1 MLGGMSI
8 IVVACSVQKIY
19 ILFNNIILFLW
30 RFKSK
35 NFKDLNLWR
44 QNLWRPK
51 TYEKWL
57 PGTVFIL
64 KLMRYLIGEFV
75 SYLSSHHEFLIPIFY
90 EISFHVNR
98 HVSINYLEIYSK
110 SEAVTRRCPVKKILL
125 KKFTIFTGKHLR
137 WTLFSH
143 SLQIIKKKLQ
153 YSCFSVNFSRNLK
166 PAFLQNTC
174 EILYLS
180 TWKGSSIA
188 SEIHWLCGIWTFKR
202 RSFI

>member
-1 MLGGMSI
+1 MELNTFVLTDWLLLSLIWPHLVAEGGRINILKYPKRGIRDFGGFIWKMLGGMSI

-75 SYLSSHHEFLIPIFY
+75 SYLSHPRVFNP
-90 EISFHVNR
+90 N
-98 HVSINYLEIYSK
+98 
-110 SEAVTRRCPVKKILL
+110 IL
-125 KKFTIFTGKHLR
+125 
-137 WTLFSH
+137 WD
-143 SLQIIKKKLQ
+143 
-153 YSCFSVNFSRNLK
+153 
-166 PAFLQNTC
+166 
-174 EILYLS
+174 
-180 TWKGSSIA
+180 
-188 SEIHWLCGIWTFKR
+188 
-202 RSFI
+202 